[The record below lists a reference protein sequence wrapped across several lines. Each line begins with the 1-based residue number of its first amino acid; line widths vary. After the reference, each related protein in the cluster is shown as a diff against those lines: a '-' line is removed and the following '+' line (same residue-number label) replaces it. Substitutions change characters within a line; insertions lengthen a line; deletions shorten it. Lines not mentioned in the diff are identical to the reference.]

1 MDIRILIIFS
11 ALTIINV
18 ILSTIKSLC
27 TVRCSSLISA
37 IANGITYSVYTFVI
51 FFTTADGMPLWMK
64 AAITAVAN
72 FFGVYVA
79 NFLFDKIFTKIVRW
93 KVEVSVSNESAI
105 DFQRQLRENE
115 YEYYVC
121 GYSSTWKAYAV
132 FCATKAQSELLKKIM
147 PPEAKY
153 NVVECV
159 KHL

>member
-1 MDIRILIIFS
+1 MNMILLFT
-11 ALTIINV
+11 ALTIVNV
-18 ILSTIKSLC
+18 ILQTIKSLC
-27 TVRCSSLISA
+27 TVRCPSIVSA
-37 IANGITYSVYTFVI
+37 SVNAVAYGLYTFVI

-93 KVEVSVSNESAI
+93 KVEVSVPNSSAI
-105 DFQRQLRENE
+105 TFHQQLSENN
-115 YEYYVC
+115 YEFYVC

-147 PPEAKY
+147 PSEAKY
-153 NVVECV
+153 NIVECV

>member
-1 MDIRILIIFS
+1 MNMILLFT
-11 ALTIINV
+11 ALTILNT
-18 ILSTIKSLC
+18 ILQTIKSLC
-27 TVRCSSLISA
+27 TVRCPSIVSA
-37 IANGITYSVYTFVI
+37 ITNSITYSVYTFVI

-93 KVEVSVSNESAI
+93 KVEVSVSNDSAI
-105 DFQRQLRENE
+105 DFQRQLRENG
-115 YEYYVC
+115 YEFYVC

-153 NVVECV
+153 NIVECV

>member
-1 MDIRILIIFS
+1 MNMILLFT

-18 ILSTIKSLC
+18 ILQTIKSLC
-27 TVRCSSLISA
+27 TVRCPSIVSA
-37 IANGITYSVYTFVI
+37 SVNAVAYGLYTFVI

-79 NFLFDKIFTKIVRW
+79 NFLFDKIFTKIVKW
-93 KVEVSVSNESAI
+93 KVEVSVSNDSAI
-105 DFQRQLRENE
+105 DFQRQLRENG
-115 YEYYVC
+115 YEFYVC

-147 PPEAKY
+147 PSEAKY
-153 NVVECV
+153 NIVECV

>member
-1 MDIRILIIFS
+1 MNMILLFT

-18 ILSTIKSLC
+18 ILQTIKSLC
-27 TVRCSSLISA
+27 TVRCPSIVSASVNA
-37 IANGITYSVYTFVI
+37 IAYGLYTFVI

-93 KVEVSVSNESAI
+93 KVGVSVPNDSAI
-105 DFQRQLRENE
+105 DFQRQLRENG
-115 YEYYVC
+115 YEFYVC

-132 FCATKAQSELLKKIM
+132 FCVTKAQSELLKKIM
-147 PPEAKY
+147 PSEAKY
-153 NVVECV
+153 NIVECV

>member
-1 MDIRILIIFS
+1 MNIILLFT
-11 ALTIINV
+11 ALTVVNV
-18 ILSTIKSLC
+18 ILQTIKSLC
-27 TVRCSSLISA
+27 TVRCPSIVSA
-37 IANGITYSVYTFVI
+37 SVNAVAYGLYTFVI
-51 FFTTADGMPLWMK
+51 FFTTAEGMPLWMK
-64 AAITAVAN
+64 AAITAAAN
-72 FFGVYVA
+72 FFGVYIA

-93 KVEVSVSNESAI
+93 KVEVSVSNDSAI
-105 DFQRQLRENE
+105 GFQRQLRENE

-153 NVVECV
+153 NIVECV

>member
-1 MDIRILIIFS
+1 MNMILLFTI
-11 ALTIINV
+11 LTILNT
-18 ILSTIKSLC
+18 ILQTIKSLC
-27 TVRCSSLISA
+27 TVRCPSIVSA
-37 IANGITYSVYTFVI
+37 TVNAITYSVYTFVI
-51 FFTTADGMPLWMK
+51 FFTTADGMPLWTK

-93 KVEVSVSNESAI
+93 KVEVSVPNSSAI
-105 DFQRQLRENE
+105 TFHQQLSENN
-115 YEYYVC
+115 YEFYVC

-147 PPEAKY
+147 PSEAKY
-153 NVVECV
+153 NIVECV